1 MKVRIDEVPSTG
13 LTLRWEEPPACLDE
27 RLGHKS
33 TDLFEARTPI
43 EAALVAARVGRA
55 VAVVGRVGAVVGLA
69 CGRCLRPIDSRFDL
83 QVAFVFVPRRER
95 SASAAWDRSAS
106 AGGDRSASTQDRAS
120 SGRDR
125 SASGRAPRAEDEE
138 LDEPLDW
145 LDLSGLPVELPGDD
159 LEVLEYMGPEID
171 LTQAVVDQVVLALPL
186 QPRCSDACK
195 GLCPRCGYDLNLGQ
209 CGCADDQG
217 DPRLAALRSLKP
229 SR

>member
-69 CGRCLRPIDSRFDL
+69 CGRCLRSIDSRFDL

-106 AGGDRSASTQDRAS
+106 AGGNRSASTQDRAS

-138 LDEPLDW
+138 LDDPLDW

-186 QPRCSDACK
+186 QPRCRDACK
-195 GLCPRCGYDLNLGQ
+195 GLCPCCGYDLNLGQ

-217 DPRLAALRSLKP
+217 DPRLAAST
-229 SR
+229 